1 MQINQPTAPVAT
13 VPTATL
19 WTVIG
24 AAWKRLDKKNREMLT
39 VIVGNKRSGVN
50 QITFNAGDKIFS
62 RPNVKRAGK
71 LTDPD
76 YQVCVALS

>member
-1 MQINQPTAPVAT
+1 MQINQPTAPEQ
-13 VPTATL
+13 PKQTL

-39 VIVGNKRSGVN
+39 VVVGNTRSNVK
-50 QITFNAGDKIFS
+50 QITFNAGDKIFL

-76 YQVCVALS
+76 YQVCVAA